1 MNSGVVWTSCSVILQ
16 DQVKKKKVVI
26 HSWLFTSSTLHL
38 SKDVCFFCPQHTTA
52 QANVNEKTDQ
62 WFISFSVHAD
72 KNCSRQS
79 PSDKKGTPH
88 HQWCLLLLSV
98 HMLSNQLLTGG
109 YTAVPAA
116 LYGRRR
122 NSVHLYLQGKADL
135 IHAMS
140 PYFTALCKMG
150 THTNMFECNQT
161 YCSLYFTTITLFFQ
175 HWLSCH
181 F

>member
-1 MNSGVVWTSCSVILQ
+1 MNFMFCNFAGPG
-16 DQVKKKKVVI
+16 KKKKGGYSFMVI
-26 HSWLFTSSTLHL
+26 YFFNPASIKGCML
-38 SKDVCFFCPQHTTA
+38 FCPQHTTG
-52 QANVNEKTDQ
+52 QANVNVKTDQ
-62 WFISFSVHAD
+62 WLISFSVHAD

-161 YCSLYFTTITLFFQ
+161 YCSLYFTTIK
-175 HWLSCH
+175 
-181 F
+181 